1 MNEKL
6 KLTDREWSEFYFSD
20 VFTHIQRGKRLKK
33 DDHIEGT
40 IPYVSSTAT
49 NNGIDGFIGNKE
61 KVRVFSNCISLA
73 NSGSVG
79 SAFFQKFEFVASD
92 HVTSLQK
99 EGINEYVYLFMLPII
114 SRLSEKY
121 SFNRE
126 INDLR
131 ISRERLMLPIKV
143 DGTPDWAFMEAYMKQ
158 VEEEHLSEV
167 LPILEARLLEH
178 IITLGALED
187 REWKEFHFRDV
198 FYIVDGYY
206 NKKPSMDENGRLP
219 FLGATQY
226 NNGVTGMTSKDNVR
240 LRDKV
245 GGDSM
250 NDIEKRFYAGGCI
263 AITNNGSVGHA
274 YYQSTEFTCSH
285 DITVVYLKDQVMS
298 KELATFLIPSIQKA
312 GESFAYAK
320 KWRPIR
326 MRRSKLMLP
335 VKPDGTPDWDFMSDF
350 MKKVEQDTLSEA
362 LRYFKPMKYKRMLT
376 GGGGKIRPFFME
388 DILRISNGVR
398 LTKADMTIGN
408 RPFVGSSEA
417 CNGVT
422 GFVDNNNA
430 SLDKE
435 VLGVNYN
442 GSVGFSFYHPY
453 EALFSDDVKRVRW
466 KDEAANNKYTLL
478 YLSNA
483 IAQQRSKYAYGYKFN
498 ALRMKRQI
506 IMLPTLADGT
516 PDFVYMEH
524 TMRVMEYDIL
534 FTYLKQMNGN

>member
-1 MNEKL
+1 MSKRL

-20 VFTHIQRGKRLKK
+20 IFTHIQRGKRLKK

-49 NNGIDGFIGNKE
+49 NNGIDGFVGNKE

-167 LPILEARLLEH
+167 LPILEAQLLEH

-206 NKKPSMDENGRLP
+206 NKKPSMEENGRLP

-250 NDIEKRFYAGGCI
+250 NDVEKRFYAGGCI

-274 YYQSTEFTCSH
+274 YYQSCEFTCSH

-335 VKPDGTPDWDFMSDF
+335 VKPDGTPDWESMSAF
-350 MKKVEQDTLSEA
+350 MKKVEHDTLSEA
-362 LRYFKPMKYKRMLT
+362 LRHFKPKNYKRMLT
-376 GGGGKIRPFFME
+376 GGVE
-388 DILRISNGVR
+388 
-398 LTKADMTIGN
+398 
-408 RPFVGSSEA
+408 
-417 CNGVT
+417 
-422 GFVDNNNA
+422 
-430 SLDKE
+430 
-435 VLGVNYN
+435 
-442 GSVGFSFYHPY
+442 
-453 EALFSDDVKRVRW
+453 
-466 KDEAANNKYTLL
+466 
-478 YLSNA
+478 
-483 IAQQRSKYAYGYKFN
+483 
-498 ALRMKRQI
+498 
-506 IMLPTLADGT
+506 
-516 PDFVYMEH
+516 
-524 TMRVMEYDIL
+524 
-534 FTYLKQMNGN
+534 

>member
-1 MNEKL
+1 MSKRL

-20 VFTHIQRGKRLKK
+20 IFTHIQRGKRLKK

-49 NNGIDGFIGNKE
+49 NNGIDGFVGNKE

-167 LPILEARLLEH
+167 LPKLEAQLLEH

-187 REWKEFHFRDV
+187 REWREFHFKDV

-206 NKKPSMDENGRLP
+206 NKKPSMEENGRLP

-250 NDIEKRFYAGGCI
+250 NDVEKRFYAGGCI

-335 VKPDGTPDWDFMSDF
+335 VKPDGTPDWDFMSAF
-350 MKKVEQDTLSEA
+350 MKKVELYTLSEA

-376 GGGGKIRPFFME
+376 GGGKIRPFFME

-422 GFVDNNNA
+422 GFVDNTNA

-534 FTYLKQMNGN
+534 VTYLKQMNGN